1 MTISWPSLLI
11 DAAVI
16 AFGVFVIRRLWRS
29 WRDTD
34 ERWAERA
41 AGGPSGEDR
50 RLDPPEQTTRHG
62 SGRDPQI

>member
-16 AFGVFVIRRLWRS
+16 AFGAFVIRRLWRS

-34 ERWAERA
+34 DRWAERA
-41 AGGPSGEDR
+41 AGAPPDDDR
-50 RLDPPEQTTRHG
+50 LEPPEPTTRHG
-62 SGRDPQI
+62 SGRDPQT

>member
-1 MTISWPSLLI
+1 VTISWPSLLI

-34 ERWAERA
+34 DRWAERA
-41 AGGPSGEDR
+41 AGTSPDDDR
-50 RLDPPEQTTRHG
+50 LEPPEPTRHG
-62 SGRDPQI
+62 SGRDPQT